1 MQYMKV
7 YNEQKSLFIT
17 KNIQNISF
25 TSTCVEMEECSISI
39 SCQRNFFEKGLD
51 NFYCMD

>member
-1 MQYMKV
+1 MKV
-7 YNEQKSLFIT
+7 HNEQKSLFIT

-25 TSTCVEMEECSISI
+25 TSTCVEMGKRSIFI
-39 SCQRNFFEKGLD
+39 SGQRKFFEKGLD

>member
-25 TSTCVEMEECSISI
+25 TSTCVEKGECSFFISG
-39 SCQRNFFEKGLD
+39 QRNFFEKGLD
-51 NFYCMD
+51 NFYYMD